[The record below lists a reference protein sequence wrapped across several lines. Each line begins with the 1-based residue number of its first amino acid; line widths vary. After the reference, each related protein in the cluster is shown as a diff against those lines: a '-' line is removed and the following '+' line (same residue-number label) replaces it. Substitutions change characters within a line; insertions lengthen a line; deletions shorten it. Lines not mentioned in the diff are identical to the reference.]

1 MNKFIQKGL
10 VNLPLGMKRKP
21 KMVVALRMRENE
33 RDRVL
38 ARGDAVDMYTGM
50 NANQRANA
58 VYVQNTI

>member
-38 ARGDAVDMYTGM
+38 ARGEAVDMYTGM